1 MKSITLYE
9 YDEKTNEIK
18 EIASDI
24 STRFTSSVCFID
36 DETYIGSDDKL
47 NVFLLKKNKN
57 PQGKLDEKQLC
68 LVGEYHVGLSIN
80 QIKKG
85 KAFTKTNTHTQ
96 KKKN

>member
-9 YDEKTNEIK
+9 YDDKSNEIK

-36 DETYIGSDDKL
+36 DDTYIGSDSNL

-57 PQGKLDEKQLC
+57 PQGKMDEKQLS
-68 LVGEYHVGLSIN
+68 LMGEYHIGSSIN

-85 KAFTKTNTHTQ
+85 KL
-96 KKKN
+96 